1 MYDILF
7 LLAAGL
13 LVFFGFRVIKN
24 QPELF
29 QIDKITSALGT
40 LGLLAIFLM
49 ALIVFSIVLLRA
61 L

>member
-7 LLAAGL
+7 LLAAGIL
-13 LVFFGFRVIKN
+13 IFIGFRVIKN

-29 QIDKITSALGT
+29 QIDKITSAFGT
-40 LGLLAIFLM
+40 LGLLAIFLI
-49 ALIVFSIVLLRA
+49 ALVVFSILLLRA

>member
-49 ALIVFSIVLLRA
+49 ALVVFSIVLLRA